1 MAQSRALAGQGET
14 ITQTELVVTSALD
27 YPVWCTLPVVLSGGA
42 GATVDYAHV
51 VAVMAN
57 GQGSIE
63 VVDSNGNR
71 VCIVQPMTQMSFK
84 ARAGTIK
91 PWEMAINFSGSLLA
105 TVADLA
111 VTDGAVGASGITMP
125 ASYVQATQITA
136 VDAALDANSVLAE
149 ALLSTSFD
157 EVEAIA
163 NQCLAA
169 LISAGIIRN
178 NDTTE
183 GTTELALA
191 LTTAT
196 VMWQV
201 VDDDETFVTSARAT
215 DCYCTL
221 PDISAAGTTTTT
233 RDGTLV
239 RIAANNAGRIY
250 VRDFQHRLVCTV
262 PAWTSMDVIAEDYT
276 VNKTWRVLGSVSPA
290 LSILVPQP
298 YVAPLAV
305 TRPTFTASA
314 SSLGAAYTNDAT
326 YLAAVEADVDAV
338 AAGMATSLAVAFAE
352 VETFANAL
360 LVAMEVATLHAAA

>member
-27 YPVWCTLPVVLSGGA
+27 YMVWCTLPVVLDGGA
-42 GATVDYAHV
+42 GATVPYAHV
-51 VAVMAN
+51 VSIMAN
-57 GQGSIE
+57 GQGPIE

-71 VCIVQPMTQMSFK
+71 VCIIPPMTQMSFK
-84 ARAGTIK
+84 ARAGLTK
-91 PWEMAINFSGSLLA
+91 PWEKAMNFSGSLLA

-111 VTDGAVGASGITMP
+111 VTDGAVGASGVTMP
-125 ASYVQATQITA
+125 ATFVQATQVTA
-136 VDAALDANSVLAE
+136 VNLALDANSALSE

-157 EVEAIA
+157 EVELMA

-169 LISAGIIRN
+169 LISAGIVRN
-178 NDTTE
+178 NDTSE

-196 VMWQV
+196 VQWQV
-201 VDDDETFVTSARAT
+201 VDDAETFVTSARAT
-215 DCYCTL
+215 DCFCTL

-233 RDGTLV
+233 RDGTVV

-250 VRDFQHRLVCTV
+250 VRDFKHRLVCTV
-262 PAWTSMDVIAEDYT
+262 PPWTSMDVIAEDYT

-298 YVAPLAV
+298 YVAPLVV
-305 TRPTFTASA
+305 TRPTYTAAA
-314 SSLGAAYTNDAT
+314 SSIGAAYTNDAT
-326 YLAAVEADVDAV
+326 YLAALEADGDAV
-338 AAGMATSLAVAFAE
+338 FAGMATSLAVAFGE
-352 VETFANAL
+352 VETFVNAL
-360 LVAMEVATLHAAA
+360 LVAMEVSTLHAAS